1 MAVDMETVGAAV
13 ARMKKLPDNAA
24 ASAAAAK
31 EYSEAAQEAAASV
44 TVATLAEAREYLGI
58 IGE

>member
-24 ASAAAAK
+24 ASAAAA
-31 EYSEAAQEAAASV
+31 AASAEAAAAAAESV
-44 TVATLAEAREYLGI
+44 TAATVAETKEYLGI
-58 IGE
+58 S